1 MTVDWKYR
9 TFWRRNGAYLLDFLV
24 VLPLI
29 AAQGALVVTEL
40 HPALKTVGYLVCWVV
55 VRGYSA
61 VMHWRYGA
69 TLGKMATGVRVIGIS
84 EDSLTL
90 RQALVREAIN
100 IGYAVH
106 PTIRDVG
113 LIVTSA
119 PMVADSGSAD
129 GWIIFVVAGLELG
142 TMLTNAKRRSL
153 DDFIAGTVV
162 VRTRATA
169 EGT

>member
-1 MTVDWKYR
+1 
-9 TFWRRNGAYLLDFLV
+9 
-24 VLPLI
+24 
-29 AAQGALVVTEL
+29 
-40 HPALKTVGYLVCWVV
+40 
-55 VRGYSA
+55 
-61 VMHWRYGA
+61 MHWRYGA

-90 RQALVREAIN
+90 RQALVREAIS
-100 IGYAVH
+100 IGCSVH
-106 PTIRDVG
+106 TAIRDVG
-113 LIVTSA
+113 LIVTST
-119 PMVADSGSAD
+119 PVVADSGSAD
-129 GWIIFVVAGLELG
+129 GWIIFVVAGLELA